1 MNPSGIRYLKLI
13 LFFLSLAPALL
24 LLEGA
29 LDDALG
35 TNPVETL
42 VRSTGDWTLRFL
54 LITLLIT
61 PLRNLTGQ
69 GLLLRLRRMLGLFA
83 FFYACLHLSL
93 YIGLDKYLYWDE
105 ILRDIYKRPFIT
117 IGMLAFLMLVPL
129 AVTSTNAMMRR
140 LGRNWVRL
148 HKLVYLIAIAAV
160 VHFYMLV
167 KADVTEPLIYG
178 TILTILFIFRLPR
191 VRRWRPLKDSR

>member
-1 MNPSGIRYLKLI
+1 MNPTGVRYLKII
-13 LFFLSLAPALL
+13 LFFLSMAPALL

-35 TNPVETL
+35 ANPVEHL

-54 LITLLIT
+54 LFTLLIT

-69 GLLLRLRRMLGLFA
+69 ALLLRLRRMLGLFA

-93 YIGLDKYLYWDE
+93 YIGLDKFFYWDE
-105 ILRDIYKRPFIT
+105 ILADIVKRPFIT
-117 IGMLAFLMLVPL
+117 VGMAAFLMLVPL

-140 LGRNWVRL
+140 LGRNWLRL
-148 HKLVYLIAIAAV
+148 HKLIYVIGVAAV
-160 VHFYMLV
+160 VHYYMLV
-167 KADVTEPLIYG
+167 KADVTEPLIYAG
-178 TILTILFIFRLPR
+178 ILAILLILRLPR
-191 VRRWRPLKDSR
+191 LRRWSPLRAS

>member
-1 MNPSGIRYLKLI
+1 MNPTGVRYLKLI

-35 TNPVETL
+35 ANPVETL

-54 LITLLIT
+54 LFTLLIT

-69 GLLLRLRRMLGLFA
+69 SLLLRLRRMLGLFA
-83 FFYACLHLSL
+83 FFYAGLHLSL
-93 YIGLDKYLYWDE
+93 YIGLDKFLYWGE
-105 ILRDIYKRPFIT
+105 ILADIYKRPFIT
-117 IGMLAFLMLVPL
+117 VGMLAFLMLVPL

-140 LGRNWVRL
+140 LGRRWVRL
-148 HKLVYLIAIAAV
+148 HKLIYVIAVAAV
-160 VHFYMLV
+160 IHFYMLV
-167 KADVTEPLIYG
+167 KADVTEPLIYAA
-178 TILTILFIFRLPR
+178 ILAVLFIFRLPR
-191 VRRWRPLKDSR
+191 VRRWRPLKAH

>member
-1 MNPSGIRYLKLI
+1 MNPTGVRYLKII

-35 TNPVETL
+35 ANPVEHL

-54 LITLLIT
+54 LFTLLIT

-69 GLLLRLRRMLGLFA
+69 ALLLRLRRMLGLFA

-93 YIGLDKYLYWDE
+93 YIGLDKFFYWDE
-105 ILRDIYKRPFIT
+105 ILADIVKRPFIT
-117 IGMLAFLMLVPL
+117 VGMAAFLMLVPL

-140 LGRNWVRL
+140 LGRNWLRL
-148 HKLVYLIAIAAV
+148 HKLIYVIGVAAV
-160 VHFYMLV
+160 VHYYMLV
-167 KADVTEPLIYG
+167 KADVTEPLIYAG
-178 TILTILFIFRLPR
+178 ILAILLILRLPR
-191 VRRWRPLKDSR
+191 LRRWSPLRAS

>member
-1 MNPSGIRYLKLI
+1 MNPTGVRYLKII

-35 TNPVETL
+35 ANPVEHL

-54 LITLLIT
+54 LFTLLIT

-69 GLLLRLRRMLGLFA
+69 ALLLRLRRMLGLFA

-93 YIGLDKYLYWDE
+93 YIGLDKTFYWDE
-105 ILRDIYKRPFIT
+105 ILADIVKRPFIT
-117 IGMLAFLMLVPL
+117 VGMAAFLMLVPL

-140 LGRNWVRL
+140 LGRNWLRL
-148 HKLVYLIAIAAV
+148 HKLIYVIGVAAV
-160 VHFYMLV
+160 VHYYMLV
-167 KADVTEPLIYG
+167 KADVTEPLIYAG
-178 TILTILFIFRLPR
+178 ILGILLILRLPR
-191 VRRWRPLKDSR
+191 LRRWSPLRAS

>member
-1 MNPSGIRYLKLI
+1 MNPTGVRYLKII

-42 VRSTGDWTLRFL
+42 VRTTGDWTLRFL
-54 LITLLIT
+54 LFTLLIT

-69 GLLLRLRRMLGLFA
+69 ALLMRLRRMLGLFA

-93 YIGLDKYLYWDE
+93 YIGLDKFLYWDE
-105 ILRDIYKRPFIT
+105 ILADIYKRPFIT
-117 IGMLAFLMLVPL
+117 VGMLAFLMLVPL

-148 HKLVYLIAIAAV
+148 HKLIYVIAVAAV
-160 VHFYMLV
+160 LHFYMLV

-178 TILTILFIFRLPR
+178 AILAVLFIFRLPK
-191 VRRWRPLKDSR
+191 VRHWRPLKTS

>member
-1 MNPSGIRYLKLI
+1 MNPTGVRYLKLI

-35 TNPVETL
+35 ANPVETL

-54 LITLLIT
+54 LFTLLIT

-69 GLLLRLRRMLGLFA
+69 SLLLRLRRMLGLFA

-93 YIGLDKYLYWDE
+93 YIGLDKFLYWGE
-105 ILRDIYKRPFIT
+105 ILADIYKRPFIT
-117 IGMLAFLMLVPL
+117 VGMLAFLMLVPL

-140 LGRNWVRL
+140 LGRRWVRL
-148 HKLVYLIAIAAV
+148 HKLIYVIAVAAV
-160 VHFYMLV
+160 IHFYMLV
-167 KADVTEPLIYG
+167 KADVTEPLIYAA
-178 TILTILFIFRLPR
+178 ILAVLFIFRLPR
-191 VRRWRPLKDSR
+191 VRRWRPLKAH